1 MGRPLRVIAG
11 NLIYHVLNRANG
23 RIKIF
28 QKAGDYDA
36 FERTMAAARERFDMR
51 ILAYCLMPNH
61 WHFVLWPRKDH
72 DLSQFVGWLS
82 LTFTQRWHAHRK
94 SAGTGHLFQG
104 RFKSFPVQ
112 TDEHLLTVL
121 RYVEGN
127 PVRAGL
133 VTQGQEWRWSSGWR
147 REHDDTILTR
157 WPIAAVRDWG
167 KWVDKAL
174 TDKELERLRLSVNRG
189 RPFGSEVWMKR
200 TATSLGLEATL
211 RARGRPRKITITKK
225 VPDTFLRNRG

>member
-1 MGRPLRVIAG
+1 MGRPLRVATG
-11 NLIYHVLNRANG
+11 DLVYHVLNRANG

-28 QKAGDYDA
+28 EHAADYQA
-36 FERTMAAARERFDMR
+36 FERVMAEAQERSEMR

-61 WHFVLWPRKDH
+61 WHLVLWPRKDK
-72 DLSQFVGWLS
+72 DLSHFVGWLT
-82 LTFTQRWHAHRK
+82 LTFTQRWHAHRR

-133 VTQGQEWRWSSGWR
+133 ATRAQEWRWSSGWR
-147 REHDDTILTR
+147 REHRQGRVDTLLTR
-157 WPIAAVRDWG
+157 WPVAAVPGWAEC
-167 KWVDKAL
+167 VDRAL
-174 TDKELERLRLSVNRG
+174 TDKELESLRLSANRG
-189 RPFGSEVWMKR
+189 RPYGSEVWMNR
-200 TATSLGLEATL
+200 TAMSLGLETTL
-211 RARGRPRKITITKK
+211 RPRGRPTKMKKI
-225 VPDTFLRNRG
+225 GS